1 MARKQELLGSS
12 IGIEP
17 MLTAP
22 WTAEKQQ
29 SLENDLRTAKVM
41 LEKPELSLAEVQRTQ
56 RQLRYLH
63 QQLPKNA
70 DVYKLSGVLA
80 HRIGRHEEA

>member
-22 WTAEKQQ
+22 WTAEKQR
-29 SLENDLRTAKVM
+29 SLAYDLRTAKVM
-41 LEKPELSLAEVQRTQ
+41 IEKPEL
-56 RQLRYLH
+56 
-63 QQLPKNA
+63 
-70 DVYKLSGVLA
+70 
-80 HRIGRHEEA
+80 